1 MKRLFDI
8 VFSLVGL
15 IIISPI
21 FILLSLIIVLDSQG
35 GIFFRGV
42 RVGRYGNDFRIF
54 KFRSMV
60 KDAEGKGK
68 WNVGD
73 NDSRITRIGHFLRKS
88 KLDELPQLINVL
100 IGDMSFVG
108 PRPELRYYVDMYTER
123 ERRILEMKPGITDWA
138 SVTHFKQF
146 VSFTQSADPDKEYVE
161 KIRPLKL
168 ELQLYYYEH
177 RSFRMD
183 IRIIIFTVSKMIY
196 RNLELPKDIKEV
208 ITQFNHKNK

>member
-8 VFSLVGL
+8 VFSLLGL

-42 RVGRYGNDFRIF
+42 RVGRYGKDFRIF

>member
-8 VFSLVGL
+8 VFSLLGL
-15 IIISPI
+15 IFISPI
-21 FILLSLIIVLDSQG
+21 FILLSQIIVLDSQG
-35 GIFFRGV
+35 GVFFRGV
-42 RVGRYGNDFRIF
+42 RVGRYGKDFRIF

-177 RSFRMD
+177 RSFWMD
-183 IRIIIFTVSKMIY
+183 IRIIIFTVSKMIF
-196 RNLELPKDIKEV
+196 RNLELPKDIQEV
-208 ITQFNHKNK
+208 IAQFNHKNQ